1 MSKPL
6 RSWFDKLTTLS
17 LIEGRPI
24 ELCLEVNGDL
34 FATAIFE
41 LKCTQMPNTIES
53 AEHPTPVAALYEAY
67 SSDDTLY
74 AFSSDDE

>member
-6 RSWFDKLTTLS
+6 RS
-17 LIEGRPI
+17 RPI

-34 FATAIFE
+34 FSTAIFE
-41 LKCTQMPNTIES
+41 LKRTQMPKTIES
-53 AEHPTPVAALYEAY
+53 AQHPTPVAALYEAY
-67 SSDDTLY
+67 SSDDTLH